1 MQANFFTRGE
11 DRHYV
16 RCRAILNVLP
26 PPIPAPKGGVPMEQC
41 TSFLLSVMAGIVTH
55 YVCKWL
61 DGE

>member
-1 MQANFFTRGE
+1 MEFF
-11 DRHYV
+11 
-16 RCRAILNVLP
+16 
-26 PPIPAPKGGVPMEQC
+26 

>member
-1 MQANFFTRGE
+1 MIYSPLCCTE
-11 DRHYV
+11 CV
-16 RCRAILNVLP
+16 AI
-26 PPIPAPKGGVPMEQC
+26 PIRAPKGGVPMELF